1 DGRLIELVR
10 HVDAKRLK
18 HLLVKFARPFQVR
31 DGEINM
37 VNHGFPFFVF
47 LFDCDSPDQTS
58 AKSRSGLRQDLRH
71 IRLVDTFN
79 NESVIDCPLLAV
91 LRDTLIGFAVI
102 PILSGFHVRE
112 FRNDDSLDRIAFK
125 DFMLSIGDEHF
136 DRVTLHRCSD
146 SRPIYFELFLI
157 DGLRSREY
165 NVCRHDRSPVL
176 LSNYSRIALVS
187 RNASI
192 PSLPYSRPMPEYLN
206 PPQGACGSSVMRLI
220 TTRPARNREATRRA
234 RLRSAPI
241 TAA

>member
-1 DGRLIELVR
+1 MRSADRNRVR
-10 HVDAKRLK
+10 RSFCECCRKGPAHTPCADN
-18 HLLVKFARPFQVR
+18 
-31 DGEINM
+31 DN
-37 VNHGFPFFVF
+37 
-47 LFDCDSPDQTS
+47 LFHASPS
-58 AKSRSGLRQDLRH
+58 WPLRQDLRH

-79 NESVIDCPLLAV
+79 NEFVIDCPLLAV

-136 DRVTLHRCSD
+136 DRMTFHRCSD
-146 SRPIYFELFLI
+146 SRPICFELFLI
-157 DGLRSREY
+157 NGLRSREY

-192 PSLPYSRPMPEYLN
+192 PYRPYSRPMPEYLN
-206 PPQGACGSSVMRLI
+206 PPQGACASSVMRLI
-220 TTRPARNREATRRA
+220 TTRPARICEATRRA
-234 RLRSAPI
+234 RWRSVPR
-241 TAA
+241 TAAWRPYLESFAIRIASSSES